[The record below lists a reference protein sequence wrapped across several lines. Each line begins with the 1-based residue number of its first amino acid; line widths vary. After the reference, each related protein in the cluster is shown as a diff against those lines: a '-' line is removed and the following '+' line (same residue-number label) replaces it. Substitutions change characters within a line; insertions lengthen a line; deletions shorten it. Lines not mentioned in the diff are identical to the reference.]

1 MSASTVSVDKK
12 GAVAVI
18 TLNRPDSFN
27 TLSIELSM
35 DLLAAALACAR
46 DSTTRAV
53 VLTGAGKN
61 FCFGGDLKAM
71 GSKNN
76 AVGPYMRE
84 AVSYMNSA
92 ISQFMR
98 MDAPLISA
106 VNGTAAGAGVG
117 FAIMADL
124 TIAGRSAKFNAAYT
138 SVGLTP
144 DAATTFLLPRII
156 GAKRAMEMLLLN
168 QSVSAEQ
175 ALAWGL
181 VNQVVPDE
189 NLMSEAMKLA
199 EQLAQG
205 PMRAFGKAKRL
216 VAHALGALE
225 TQLALEGETIALQA
239 GTAEAQEGI
248 AAFIA
253 KRRANFSGT

>member
-1 MSASTVSVDKK
+1 MSASTVGVDKK

-18 TLNRPDSFN
+18 TLSRPDNSN
-27 TLSIELSM
+27 TLNIELSM

-46 DSTTRAV
+46 DTSTRAV

-61 FCFGGDLKAM
+61 FCFGGDLRAM
-71 GSKNN
+71 GSKNH

-98 MDAPLISA
+98 MDAPVIAA

-124 TIAGRSAKFNAAYT
+124 TLAAKSAKFNLAYT

-144 DAATTFLLPRII
+144 DAGTTYLLPRTI
-156 GAKRAMEMLLLN
+156 GVKRTMEMLLLN
-168 QSVSAEQ
+168 DSISADQ
-175 ALAWGL
+175 ALEWGL
-181 VNQVVPDE
+181 INRVVPDAD
-189 NLMSEAMKLA
+189 LQSEAMKLA
-199 EQLAQG
+199 ERLASG
-205 PMRAFGKAKRL
+205 PKGSFGKSKRL
-216 VAHALGALE
+216 VAHAIGALE

-248 AAFIA
+248 AAFLQ
-253 KRRANFSGT
+253 KRRPDFPA